1 LKPVISEK
9 FVKIE
14 NHRTSRTKNNIIFA
28 TNIEELKTPEN
39 KKINFIEE
47 YNSESCLN
55 KVAKKSGLTPLQF
68 ASNERP
74 ESNLSN
80 ELNFTLNPTENGSI
94 ITRNRSYNN
103 IGYKSKNK
111 LPLINQNAIL
121 SNKNNK
127 LSVKNIPPSL
137 PNK

>member
-1 LKPVISEK
+1 M
-9 FVKIE
+9 
-14 NHRTSRTKNNIIFA
+14 
-28 TNIEELKTPEN
+28 
-39 KKINFIEE
+39 
-47 YNSESCLN
+47 N
-55 KVAKKSGLTPLQF
+55 KVAKKLSLNPLQF
-68 ASNERP
+68 TENERP
-74 ESNLSN
+74 DSNMSN

-103 IGYKSKNK
+103 VGYKSKNK

-127 LSVKNIPPSL
+127 LSVKNIPSSL